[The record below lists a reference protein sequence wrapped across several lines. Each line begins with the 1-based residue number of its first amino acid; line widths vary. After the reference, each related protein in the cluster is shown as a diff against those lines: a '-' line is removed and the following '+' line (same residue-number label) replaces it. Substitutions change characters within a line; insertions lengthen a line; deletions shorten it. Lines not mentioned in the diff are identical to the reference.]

1 MSDKLRLI
9 SLSMDCLSKTSWR
22 VLASYTWLFCAFAL
36 LFLGLGTLLVEP
48 EGKLFPPILLV
59 LMIFL
64 SFPSGFGVFLLTWPF
79 IDLFPPLDFF
89 LVWLAIVV
97 AGYIQWFRVLLEI
110 NEGPITLSID
120 QAQPVII
127 APQAASPA
135 EQSPKR
141 KRLDNIVHFDA
152 RGRTP
157 LERALIYQS
166 RKSKRE
172 LTEG

>member
-9 SLSMDCLSKTSWR
+9 LLSMDCFSKTSWR
-22 VLASYTWLFCAFAL
+22 VLASYTWLFCAFAV

-48 EGKLFPPILLV
+48 DGQIFPPILLV

-89 LVWLAIVV
+89 LVWLGIVV
-97 AGYIQWFRVLLEI
+97 AGYVQWFRVVSNLT
-110 NEGPITLSID
+110 EGPITLSLA
-120 QAQPVII
+120 QAKPATV

-141 KRLDNIVHFDA
+141 KRLHHIVHFDV

-157 LERALIYQS
+157 LERALIYQG
-166 RKSKRE
+166 RKSKTD
-172 LTEG
+172 LTER